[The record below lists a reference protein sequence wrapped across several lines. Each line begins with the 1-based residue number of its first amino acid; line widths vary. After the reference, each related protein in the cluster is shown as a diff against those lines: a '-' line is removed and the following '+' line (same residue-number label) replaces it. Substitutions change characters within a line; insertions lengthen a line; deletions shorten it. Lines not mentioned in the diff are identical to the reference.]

1 MLRLVIDDKIPF
13 IREAAARL
21 GECIFLPGAAIT
33 ADDVREADVLITR
46 TRTQVNRALLE
57 GSKVQLVVTAT
68 IGHDHIDKAYLAE
81 KGIAWHNCPGCNAR
95 SVAQYV
101 RNSLWIAAAEGC
113 FAEGESSSCT
123 TGGTLATNVGTLG
136 AGESS
141 SSTNKGTLGE
151 NMGALGA
158 EKNSFGANR
167 PTTDK
172 NLGSSPHSTAH
183 NVAHSKAFDSTNAPF
198 CATLRGLTVGIVG
211 VGHVGT
217 AVAEILAAEGCRV
230 LRCDPPK
237 GEPHTLADLAREA
250 DVISLHTPL
259 TFEGEH
265 ATFHLADRAFFESL
279 QRCRVFIN
287 AARGECADTAAVE
300 WALSE
305 GKIRAAVIDTW
316 ENEPHISTSLL
327 RAALIATPHVAGYS
341 ADGKANGTRMSL
353 EAVARHFGLDAHFD
367 IPAPALPAGFVYGA
381 LPTTL
386 THRLPERAL
395 AQLRLYNPLTD
406 TERLRAAPEDFE
418 QQRGNYPLRREEIR

>member
-1 MLRLVIDDKIPF
+1 M
-13 IREAAARL
+13 
-21 GECIFLPGAAIT
+21 
-33 ADDVREADVLITR
+33 
-46 TRTQVNRALLE
+46 
-57 GSKVQLVVTAT
+57 
-68 IGHDHIDKAYLAE
+68 
-81 KGIAWHNCPGCNAR
+81 
-95 SVAQYV
+95 
-101 RNSLWIAAAEGC
+101 
-113 FAEGESSSCT
+113 
-123 TGGTLATNVGTLG
+123 
-136 AGESS
+136 
-141 SSTNKGTLGE
+141 
-151 NMGALGA
+151 
-158 EKNSFGANR
+158 
-167 PTTDK
+167 
-172 NLGSSPHSTAH
+172 
-183 NVAHSKAFDSTNAPF
+183 
-198 CATLRGLTVGIVG
+198 
-211 VGHVGT
+211 
-217 AVAEILAAEGCRV
+217 

-265 ATFHLADRAFFESL
+265 TTFHLADRSFFESL
-279 QRCRVFIN
+279 QRCRVFVN
-287 AARGECADTAAVE
+287 AARGECANTAAVE

-316 ENEPHISTSLL
+316 ENEPHISASLL

-367 IPAPALPAGFVYGA
+367 IPTPALPAGFVYGA

>member
-21 GECIFLPGAAIT
+21 GECVFLPGAAIT

-113 FAEGESSSCT
+113 F
-123 TGGTLATNVGTLG
+123 
-136 AGESS
+136 
-141 SSTNKGTLGE
+141 
-151 NMGALGA
+151 
-158 EKNSFGANR
+158 GANC
-167 PTTDK
+167 PTADE
-172 NLGSSPHSTAH
+172 NLGNLCDSTAH
-183 NVAHSKAFDSTNAPF
+183 NVACSKAFDPTSAQF
-198 CATLRGLTVGIVG
+198 CSTLRGLTVGIVG

-265 ATFHLADRAFFESL
+265 ATFHLADHAFFESL

-316 ENEPHISTSLL
+316 ENEPHISASLL
-327 RAALIATPHVAGYS
+327 RDALIATPHVAGYS

-367 IPAPALPAGFVYGA
+367 IPAPALPADFVYGA

>member
-113 FAEGESSSCT
+113 F
-123 TGGTLATNVGTLG
+123 
-136 AGESS
+136 
-141 SSTNKGTLGE
+141 
-151 NMGALGA
+151 
-158 EKNSFGANR
+158 GANR

-172 NLGSSPHSTAH
+172 NLGNSPHSTAH
-183 NVAHSKAFDSTNAPF
+183 NVAYSKAFNPTSAPL

-265 ATFHLADRAFFESL
+265 ATFHLADCAFFESL
-279 QRCRVFIN
+279 QRCRIFVN
-287 AARGECADTAAVE
+287 AARGECANTAAVE

-316 ENEPHISTSLL
+316 ENEPHISVSLL
-327 RAALIATPHVAGYS
+327 RDALIATPHVAGYS

-353 EAVARHFGLDAHFD
+353 EAVARYFGLDAHFD
-367 IPAPALPAGFVYGA
+367 IPAPALPAEFSYGA

-386 THRLPERAL
+386 SHRLPERAL

>member
-1 MLRLVIDDKIPF
+1 
-13 IREAAARL
+13 
-21 GECIFLPGAAIT
+21 
-33 ADDVREADVLITR
+33 
-46 TRTQVNRALLE
+46 
-57 GSKVQLVVTAT
+57 
-68 IGHDHIDKAYLAE
+68 
-81 KGIAWHNCPGCNAR
+81 
-95 SVAQYV
+95 
-101 RNSLWIAAAEGC
+101 
-113 FAEGESSSCT
+113 
-123 TGGTLATNVGTLG
+123 
-136 AGESS
+136 
-141 SSTNKGTLGE
+141 
-151 NMGALGA
+151 MGALGA
-158 EKNSFGANR
+158 GKSSFGANR

-172 NLGSSPHSTAH
+172 NLGSSPHSTTH
-183 NVAHSKAFDSTNAPF
+183 NVACSKTFDPTNAPF

-316 ENEPHISTSLL
+316 ENEPHISASLL
-327 RAALIATPHVAGYS
+327 RDALIATPHVAGYS

>member
-21 GECIFLPGAAIT
+21 GECVFLPGAAIT

-81 KGIAWHNCPGCNAR
+81 KGSAWHNCPGCNAR

-113 FAEGESSSCT
+113 F
-123 TGGTLATNVGTLG
+123 
-136 AGESS
+136 
-141 SSTNKGTLGE
+141 STHRT
-151 NMGALGA
+151 
-158 EKNSFGANR
+158 
-167 PTTDK
+167 TTDK
-172 NLGSSPHSTAH
+172 NLGNLPHSTAH
-183 NVAHSKAFDSTNAPF
+183 NVAHSKAFDPTSAPF

-217 AVAEILAAEGCRV
+217 AVAEILATEGCRV

-279 QRCRVFIN
+279 QRCRIFIN
-287 AARGECADTAAVE
+287 AARGECADTAALE

-316 ENEPHISTSLL
+316 ENEPHISASLL

-367 IPAPALPAGFVYGA
+367 IPAPALPADFVYGA

-418 QQRGNYPLRREEIR
+418 LQRGNYPLRREEIR

>member
-13 IREAAARL
+13 IREATARL

-46 TRTQVNRALLE
+46 TRTQVNRALLD

-113 FAEGESSSCT
+113 F
-123 TGGTLATNVGTLG
+123 
-136 AGESS
+136 
-141 SSTNKGTLGE
+141 
-151 NMGALGA
+151 
-158 EKNSFGANR
+158 GANC

-172 NLGSSPHSTAH
+172 NLDNLPHSTAH
-183 NVAHSKAFDSTNAPF
+183 NVACSKAFDPTSASF

-279 QRCRVFIN
+279 QRCRVFVN
-287 AARGECADTAAVE
+287 AARGECANTAAVE

-316 ENEPHISTSLL
+316 ETEPHISASLL

-367 IPAPALPAGFVYGA
+367 IPAPALPAEFSYGA

>member
-13 IREAAARL
+13 IREAAAAL
-21 GECIFLPGAAIT
+21 GDCVFLPGATIT

-68 IGHDHIDKAYLAE
+68 IGHDHIDKDYLAE

-101 RNSLWIAAAEGC
+101 RNSLWIAVAWGCFSTHRTTAAE
-113 FAEGESSSCT
+113 
-123 TGGTLATNVGTLG
+123 
-136 AGESS
+136 
-141 SSTNKGTLGE
+141 
-151 NMGALGA
+151 
-158 EKNSFGANR
+158 
-167 PTTDK
+167 
-172 NLGSSPHSTAH
+172 NLGNLSDSTAH
-183 NVAHSKAFDSTNAPF
+183 NTSFSKHSDRASAQF
-198 CATLRGLTVGIVG
+198 CATLSGLTVGVVG

-217 AVAEILAAEGCRV
+217 AVAEMLAAEGCRV

-259 TFEGEH
+259 TREGEH

-279 QRCRVFIN
+279 ERCRVFIN
-287 AARGECADTAAVE
+287 AARGECADTSAVE
-300 WALSE
+300 WALAE

-316 ENEPHISTSLL
+316 ENEPHISASLL
-327 RAALIATPHVAGYS
+327 RDALIATPHVAGYS

-353 EAVARHFGLDAHFD
+353 EAVARHFGLAEAFD
-367 IPAPALPAGFVYGA
+367 IQAPALPAEFSYGA
-381 LPTTL
+381 LPADL
-386 THRLPERAL
+386 ARRLPERAL

-406 TERLRAAPEDFE
+406 TERLRTAPEDFE
-418 QQRGNYPLRREEIR
+418 LQRGNYPLRREENG

>member
-46 TRTQVNRALLE
+46 TRTQVNRALLD

-113 FAEGESSSCT
+113 FDEKAPTSTTNLNSGSQKSKHNFDSSESFASSSAQRC
-123 TGGTLATNVGTLG
+123 
-136 AGESS
+136 
-141 SSTNKGTLGE
+141 
-151 NMGALGA
+151 
-158 EKNSFGANR
+158 AN
-167 PTTDK
+167 
-172 NLGSSPHSTAH
+172 LS
-183 NVAHSKAFDSTNAPF
+183 
-198 CATLRGLTVGIVG
+198 GLTVGIVG

-265 ATFHLADRAFFESL
+265 ATFHLADLAFFESL
-279 QRCRVFIN
+279 QHCRVFIN

-316 ENEPHISTSLL
+316 ENEPHISASLL
-327 RAALIATPHVAGYS
+327 SAALIATPHVAGYS

-367 IPAPALPAGFVYGA
+367 IPAPALPAEFSYGA

-386 THRLPERAL
+386 SHRLPERAL

-406 TERLRAAPEDFE
+406 TDRLRTAPEDFE

>member
-21 GECIFLPGAAIT
+21 GDCVFLPGAAIT

-68 IGHDHIDKAYLAE
+68 IGHDHIDKDYLAE

-101 RNSLWIAAAEGC
+101 RNSLWIAVARGC
-113 FAEGESSSCT
+113 FSTHRT
-123 TGGTLATNVGTLG
+123 TAT
-136 AGESS
+136 E
-141 SSTNKGTLGE
+141 
-151 NMGALGA
+151 
-158 EKNSFGANR
+158 
-167 PTTDK
+167 
-172 NLGSSPHSTAH
+172 NLGNLSDSTAH
-183 NVAHSKAFDSTNAPF
+183 NTSFSKHSDRASAQF
-198 CATLRGLTVGIVG
+198 CATLSGLTVGVVG

-217 AVAEILAAEGCRV
+217 AVAEMLAAEGCRV

-259 TFEGEH
+259 TREGEH

-279 QRCRVFIN
+279 RRCRVFIN
-287 AARGECADTAAVE
+287 AARGECADTSAVE
-300 WALSE
+300 WALAE

-316 ENEPHISTSLL
+316 ENEPHISASLL
-327 RAALIATPHVAGYS
+327 RDALIATPHVAGYS

-353 EAVARHFGLDAHFD
+353 EAVARHFGLAEDFD
-367 IPAPALPAGFVYGA
+367 IQAPALPAEFSYGA
-381 LPTTL
+381 LPADL
-386 THRLPERAL
+386 AHRLPERAL

-406 TERLRAAPEDFE
+406 TERLRTAPEDFE
-418 QQRGNYPLRREEIR
+418 LQRGNYPLRREENG

>member
-13 IREAAARL
+13 IREAAARF
-21 GECIFLPGAAIT
+21 GECIFLPGTAIT

-81 KGIAWHNCPGCNAR
+81 KGIAWHNCPGCNAH

-123 TGGTLATNVGTLG
+123 TEGTLATNVDALG
-136 AGESS
+136 AGKSR
-141 SSTNKGTLGE
+141 
-151 NMGALGA
+151 
-158 EKNSFGANR
+158 FGANR
-167 PTTDK
+167 PKTNK
-172 NLGSSPHSTAH
+172 NLGKSPHSTAH
-183 NVAHSKAFDSTNAPF
+183 NVALSKAFDPMSAPF
-198 CATLRGLTVGIVG
+198 CATLSGLTVGIVG

-265 ATFHLADRAFFESL
+265 ATFHLADRAFFASL

-316 ENEPHISTSLL
+316 ENEPHISASLM
-327 RAALIATPHVAGYS
+327 RDALIATPHVAGYS

-367 IPAPALPAGFVYGA
+367 IPAPALPAEFSYGA

-406 TERLRAAPEDFE
+406 TDRLRAAPEDFE

>member
-1 MLRLVIDDKIPF
+1 M
-13 IREAAARL
+13 
-21 GECIFLPGAAIT
+21 
-33 ADDVREADVLITR
+33 
-46 TRTQVNRALLE
+46 
-57 GSKVQLVVTAT
+57 QLVVTAT
-68 IGHDHIDKAYLAE
+68 IGHDHIDKAYLTE

-113 FAEGESSSCT
+113 FGEGESSSCT

-136 AGESS
+136 AG
-141 SSTNKGTLGE
+141 
-151 NMGALGA
+151 
-158 EKNSFGANR
+158 KNSFGANR

-183 NVAHSKAFDSTNAPF
+183 NVSHSKAFDPTSAPF

-259 TFEGEH
+259 SFEGEH
-265 ATFHLADRAFFESL
+265 ATFHLADRSFFESL

-316 ENEPHISTSLL
+316 ENEPHISASLL

-367 IPAPALPAGFVYGA
+367 IPAPALPTGFVYGA

-406 TERLRAAPEDFE
+406 TDRLRAAPEDFE

>member
-21 GECIFLPGAAIT
+21 GECVFLPGAAIT
-33 ADDVREADVLITR
+33 ADDLREADVLITR

-136 AGESS
+136 A
-141 SSTNKGTLGE
+141 
-151 NMGALGA
+151 

-183 NVAHSKAFDSTNAPF
+183 NVACSKAFDPTSAQF
-198 CATLRGLTVGIVG
+198 CSTLRGLTVGIVG

-265 ATFHLADRAFFESL
+265 ATFHLADRSFFESL
-279 QRCRVFIN
+279 QHCRVFIN

-353 EAVARHFGLDAHFD
+353 EAVACHFGLDAHFD

-406 TERLRAAPEDFE
+406 TDRLRAAPEDFE

>member
-1 MLRLVIDDKIPF
+1 M
-13 IREAAARL
+13 
-21 GECIFLPGAAIT
+21 
-33 ADDVREADVLITR
+33 
-46 TRTQVNRALLE
+46 
-57 GSKVQLVVTAT
+57 
-68 IGHDHIDKAYLAE
+68 
-81 KGIAWHNCPGCNAR
+81 
-95 SVAQYV
+95 
-101 RNSLWIAAAEGC
+101 
-113 FAEGESSSCT
+113 
-123 TGGTLATNVGTLG
+123 
-136 AGESS
+136 
-141 SSTNKGTLGE
+141 
-151 NMGALGA
+151 
-158 EKNSFGANR
+158 
-167 PTTDK
+167 
-172 NLGSSPHSTAH
+172 
-183 NVAHSKAFDSTNAPF
+183 
-198 CATLRGLTVGIVG
+198 TVGIVG

-300 WALSE
+300 CALSE

-316 ENEPHISTSLL
+316 ENEPHISASLL

-367 IPAPALPAGFVYGA
+367 IPAPALPTEFSYGA

-418 QQRGNYPLRREEIR
+418 QQRSNYPLRREEIR

>member
-1 MLRLVIDDKIPF
+1 M
-13 IREAAARL
+13 
-21 GECIFLPGAAIT
+21 
-33 ADDVREADVLITR
+33 
-46 TRTQVNRALLE
+46 
-57 GSKVQLVVTAT
+57 
-68 IGHDHIDKAYLAE
+68 
-81 KGIAWHNCPGCNAR
+81 
-95 SVAQYV
+95 
-101 RNSLWIAAAEGC
+101 
-113 FAEGESSSCT
+113 
-123 TGGTLATNVGTLG
+123 
-136 AGESS
+136 
-141 SSTNKGTLGE
+141 
-151 NMGALGA
+151 
-158 EKNSFGANR
+158 
-167 PTTDK
+167 
-172 NLGSSPHSTAH
+172 
-183 NVAHSKAFDSTNAPF
+183 
-198 CATLRGLTVGIVG
+198 TVGIVG

-237 GEPHTLADLAREA
+237 GEPHTLVDLAREA

-279 QRCRVFIN
+279 QRCRVFVN
-287 AARGECADTAAVE
+287 AARGECADTTAVE

-316 ENEPHISTSLL
+316 ENEPHISASLL

-367 IPAPALPAGFVYGA
+367 IPAPALPADFVYGA

>member
-46 TRTQVNRALLE
+46 TRTQVNHALLE

-113 FAEGESSSCT
+113 F
-123 TGGTLATNVGTLG
+123 
-136 AGESS
+136 
-141 SSTNKGTLGE
+141 
-151 NMGALGA
+151 
-158 EKNSFGANR
+158 GANC

-183 NVAHSKAFDSTNAPF
+183 NVACSKAFDPTNAPF

-265 ATFHLADRAFFESL
+265 ATFHLADRTFFESL

-316 ENEPHISTSLL
+316 ENEPHISASLL

-367 IPAPALPAGFVYGA
+367 IPAPALPAEFSYGA
-381 LPTTL
+381 LPIDL

>member
-21 GECIFLPGAAIT
+21 GECVFLPGAAIT

-46 TRTQVNRALLE
+46 TRTQVNRALLD

-113 FAEGESSSCT
+113 F
-123 TGGTLATNVGTLG
+123 
-136 AGESS
+136 
-141 SSTNKGTLGE
+141 STH
-151 NMGALGA
+151 
-158 EKNSFGANR
+158 R

-183 NVAHSKAFDSTNAPF
+183 NVAYSKAFDPTSAPF

-237 GEPHTLADLAREA
+237 GEPHTLVDLAREA

-279 QRCRVFIN
+279 QRCRVFVN

-316 ENEPHISTSLL
+316 ENEPHISASLL

-386 THRLPERAL
+386 SHRLPERAL

>member
-1 MLRLVIDDKIPF
+1 MLRLVIDDQIPF

-46 TRTQVNRALLE
+46 TRTQVNRALLD

-81 KGIAWHNCPGCNAR
+81 KGIAWHNCPGCNAH

-113 FAEGESSSCT
+113 FAEGESRSCT
-123 TGGTLATNVGTLG
+123 AEGNLATNVGALAENVDALAENVDALG
-136 AGESS
+136 AGKSR
-141 SSTNKGTLGE
+141 
-151 NMGALGA
+151 
-158 EKNSFGANR
+158 FGANR
-167 PTTDK
+167 PTADK
-172 NLGSSPHSTAH
+172 NLGNLPHSTTH
-183 NVAHSKAFDSTNAPF
+183 NVAHSKAFDPMSAPF
-198 CATLRGLTVGIVG
+198 CATLSGLTVGIVG

-316 ENEPHISTSLL
+316 ENEPHISASLL
-327 RAALIATPHVAGYS
+327 RDALIATPHVAGYS

-353 EAVARHFGLDAHFD
+353 EAVARHFGLDTHFD
-367 IPAPALPAGFVYGA
+367 IPTPALPAGFVYGA

-418 QQRGNYPLRREEIR
+418 LQRGNYPLRREEIR

>member
-113 FAEGESSSCT
+113 F
-123 TGGTLATNVGTLG
+123 
-136 AGESS
+136 
-141 SSTNKGTLGE
+141 
-151 NMGALGA
+151 
-158 EKNSFGANR
+158 GANR

-172 NLGSSPHSTAH
+172 NLGNLPHSTAH
-183 NVAHSKAFDSTNAPF
+183 NVAYSKAFDPTSASF

-217 AVAEILAAEGCRV
+217 AVAEILAAEGCRL

-287 AARGECADTAAVE
+287 AARGECTDTAAVE

-316 ENEPHISTSLL
+316 ENEPHISASLL

-386 THRLPERAL
+386 SHRLPERAL

>member
-21 GECIFLPGAAIT
+21 GECVFLPGAAIT

-113 FAEGESSSCT
+113 F
-123 TGGTLATNVGTLG
+123 
-136 AGESS
+136 
-141 SSTNKGTLGE
+141 
-151 NMGALGA
+151 
-158 EKNSFGANR
+158 GANC
-167 PTTDK
+167 PTADE
-172 NLGSSPHSTAH
+172 NLGNLCDSTAH
-183 NVAHSKAFDSTNAPF
+183 NVACSKAFDPTNAPF

-316 ENEPHISTSLL
+316 ENEPHISASLL
-327 RAALIATPHVAGYS
+327 RDALIATPHVAGYS

-353 EAVARHFGLDAHFD
+353 EAIARHFGLDAHFD
-367 IPAPALPAGFVYGA
+367 IPAPALPAEFSYGA

-418 QQRGNYPLRREEIR
+418 LQRGNYPLRREEIR

>member
-46 TRTQVNRALLE
+46 TRTQVNRALLD

-113 FAEGESSSCT
+113 FAEWESSSCT
-123 TGGTLATNVGTLG
+123 TGGTLATNVGTL
-136 AGESS
+136 A
-141 SSTNKGTLGE
+141 E
-151 NMGALGA
+151 NMDALGA
-158 EKNSFGANR
+158 GKSRFGAKR

-172 NLGSSPHSTAH
+172 NLGNLPHSTAH
-183 NVAHSKAFDSTNAPF
+183 NVAHSKAFDPLSGAPF
-198 CATLRGLTVGIVG
+198 CATLSGLTVGIVG
-211 VGHVGT
+211 FGHVGT

-279 QRCRVFIN
+279 QRCRVFVN

-316 ENEPHISTSLL
+316 ENEPHISASLL
-327 RAALIATPHVAGYS
+327 RDALIATPHVAGYS

-353 EAVARHFGLDAHFD
+353 EAVAHHFGLDAHFD
-367 IPAPALPAGFVYGA
+367 IPTPALPADFAYGA

-418 QQRGNYPLRREEIR
+418 LQRGNYPLRREEIR

>member
-13 IREAAARL
+13 IREATARL

-46 TRTQVNRALLE
+46 TRTQVNRALLD

-113 FAEGESSSCT
+113 F
-123 TGGTLATNVGTLG
+123 
-136 AGESS
+136 
-141 SSTNKGTLGE
+141 
-151 NMGALGA
+151 
-158 EKNSFGANR
+158 GANC

-172 NLGSSPHSTAH
+172 NLDNLPHSTAH
-183 NVAHSKAFDSTNAPF
+183 NVACSKAFDPTSASF

-279 QRCRVFIN
+279 QRCRVFVN
-287 AARGECADTAAVE
+287 AARGECANTAAVE

-316 ENEPHISTSLL
+316 ENEPHISASLL

-341 ADGKANGTRMSL
+341 AAGKANGTRMSL

-367 IPAPALPAGFVYGA
+367 IPAPALPAEFSYGA

>member
-46 TRTQVNRALLE
+46 TRTQVNRALLD

-113 FAEGESSSCT
+113 FAEWESSSCT
-123 TGGTLATNVGTLG
+123 TGGTLATNVGTL
-136 AGESS
+136 A
-141 SSTNKGTLGE
+141 E
-151 NMGALGA
+151 NMDALGA
-158 EKNSFGANR
+158 GKSRFGAKR

-172 NLGSSPHSTAH
+172 NLGNLPHSTAH
-183 NVAHSKAFDSTNAPF
+183 NVAHSKAFDPLSGAPF
-198 CATLRGLTVGIVG
+198 CATLSGLTVGIVG
-211 VGHVGT
+211 FGHVGT

-279 QRCRVFIN
+279 QRCRVFVN

-316 ENEPHISTSLL
+316 ENEPHISASLL
-327 RAALIATPHVAGYS
+327 RDALIATPHVAGYS

-353 EAVARHFGLDAHFD
+353 EAVARLFGLDAHFD
-367 IPAPALPAGFVYGA
+367 IPAPALPADFVYGA

-406 TERLRAAPEDFE
+406 TELLRAAPEDFE
-418 QQRGNYPLRREEIR
+418 LQRGNYPLRREEIR

>member
-21 GECIFLPGAAIT
+21 GECVFLPGAAIT

-123 TGGTLATNVGTLG
+123 NGGT
-136 AGESS
+136 
-141 SSTNKGTLGE
+141 
-151 NMGALGA
+151 LGA

-172 NLGSSPHSTAH
+172 NLGNLPHSTTH
-183 NVAHSKAFDSTNAPF
+183 NVAFSKAFDPTNAPF

-237 GEPHTLADLAREA
+237 GEPHTLVDLAREA

-316 ENEPHISTSLL
+316 ENEPHISASLL
-327 RAALIATPHVAGYS
+327 RDALIATPHVAGYS

-367 IPAPALPAGFVYGA
+367 IPAPALPAEFSYGA

-386 THRLPERAL
+386 SHRLPERAL

>member
-46 TRTQVNRALLE
+46 TRTQVNRALLD

-113 FAEGESSSCT
+113 FAEWESSSCT
-123 TGGTLATNVGTLG
+123 TGGTLATNVGTL
-136 AGESS
+136 A
-141 SSTNKGTLGE
+141 E
-151 NMGALGA
+151 NMDALGA
-158 EKNSFGANR
+158 GKSRFGAKR

-172 NLGSSPHSTAH
+172 NLGNLPHSTAH
-183 NVAHSKAFDSTNAPF
+183 NVAHSKAFDPLSAPF
-198 CATLRGLTVGIVG
+198 CATLSGLTVGIVG

-316 ENEPHISTSLL
+316 ENEPHISASLL
-327 RAALIATPHVAGYS
+327 RDALIATPHVAGYS

-353 EAVARHFGLDAHFD
+353 EAVARHFGLDTHFD
-367 IPAPALPAGFVYGA
+367 IPTPALPAGFVYGA

-418 QQRGNYPLRREEIR
+418 LQRGNYPLRREEIR

>member
-46 TRTQVNRALLE
+46 TRTQVNRALLD

-81 KGIAWHNCPGCNAR
+81 KGIAWHNCPGCNAH

-123 TGGTLATNVGTLG
+123 TEGNLATTVD
-136 AGESS
+136 
-141 SSTNKGTLGE
+141 
-151 NMGALGA
+151 ALGA
-158 EKNSFGANR
+158 EKSSFGAKR

-172 NLGSSPHSTAH
+172 NLGNFHDSTAH
-183 NVAHSKAFDSTNAPF
+183 NVAHSKAFDPMSAPF
-198 CATLRGLTVGIVG
+198 CATLSGLTVGIVG

-237 GEPHTLADLAREA
+237 GEPHMLVDLAREA

-265 ATFHLADRAFFESL
+265 VTFHLADRSFFESL
-279 QRCRVFIN
+279 QRYMPLLNKDARVSDVIYPGDLMKDVN
-287 AARGECADTAAVE
+287 RNIRTVSIILLIVAV
-300 WALSE
+300 LL
-305 GKIRAAVIDTW
+305 GFV
-316 ENEPHISTSLL
+316 SL
-327 RAALIATPHVAGYS
+327 ALINNTL
-341 ADGKANGTRMSL
+341 RMSVAKRRDAIQTMKL
-353 EAVARHFGLDAHFD
+353 VGAKWSLIRRPFLTQAFYIGLISSIVADLTLWGAMLGLRSWDEDVSMLVTPTVMVLTLIGVPAVGISLTVISAYFSVNRHIGMRRDDALF
-367 IPAPALPAGFVYGA
+367 Y
-381 LPTTL
+381 
-386 THRLPERAL
+386 
-395 AQLRLYNPLTD
+395 
-406 TERLRAAPEDFE
+406 
-418 QQRGNYPLRREEIR
+418 

>member
-21 GECIFLPGAAIT
+21 GACVFLPGAAIT

-46 TRTQVNRALLE
+46 TRTQVNRALLD

-113 FAEGESSSCT
+113 FAEGE
-123 TGGTLATNVGTLG
+123 GRFDTNERRFE
-136 AGESS
+136 ANERDFAADERAF
-141 SSTNKGTLGE
+141 STNEGE
-151 NMGALGA
+151 CA
-158 EKNSFGANR
+158 ANV

-172 NLGSSPHSTAH
+172 NLGNLPHSTAH
-183 NVAHSKAFDSTNAPF
+183 NVACSKTFDPRNAPF
-198 CATLRGLTVGIVG
+198 CATLSGLTVGIVG

-237 GEPHTLADLAREA
+237 GEPHTLGDLAREA

-279 QRCRVFIN
+279 QRCRVFVN

-316 ENEPHISTSLL
+316 ENEPHISASLL
-327 RAALIATPHVAGYS
+327 RDALIATPHVAGYS

-353 EAVARHFGLDAHFD
+353 EAIARHFGLDAHFD

>member
-21 GECIFLPGAAIT
+21 GECVFLPGAAIT

-101 RNSLWIAAAEGC
+101 RNSLWIASAEGS

-123 TGGTLATNVGTLG
+123 TGGTLA
-136 AGESS
+136 
-141 SSTNKGTLGE
+141 E
-151 NMGALGA
+151 NMGALGENMGTLGA
-158 EKNSFGANR
+158 GKSSFGANR

-172 NLGSSPHSTAH
+172 NLGNLPHSTTH
-183 NVAHSKAFDSTNAPF
+183 NVAHSKAFDPTSAPF

-316 ENEPHISTSLL
+316 ENEPHISASLL
-327 RAALIATPHVAGYS
+327 RDALIATPHVAGYS

-353 EAVARHFGLDAHFD
+353 EAVARLFGLDAHFD
-367 IPAPALPAGFVYGA
+367 IPAPALPADFVYGA

-406 TERLRAAPEDFE
+406 TELLRAAPEDFE
-418 QQRGNYPLRREEIR
+418 LQRGNYPLRREEIR

>member
-113 FAEGESSSCT
+113 F
-123 TGGTLATNVGTLG
+123 
-136 AGESS
+136 
-141 SSTNKGTLGE
+141 
-151 NMGALGA
+151 
-158 EKNSFGANR
+158 GANR

-183 NVAHSKAFDSTNAPF
+183 NVAHSKAFDPTNAPF

-279 QRCRVFIN
+279 QRCRVFVN

-316 ENEPHISTSLL
+316 ENEPHISASLL
-327 RAALIATPHVAGYS
+327 RDALIATPHVAGYS

-386 THRLPERAL
+386 SHRLPERAL

-406 TERLRAAPEDFE
+406 TDRLRTAPEDFE

>member
-113 FAEGESSSCT
+113 F
-123 TGGTLATNVGTLG
+123 
-136 AGESS
+136 
-141 SSTNKGTLGE
+141 
-151 NMGALGA
+151 
-158 EKNSFGANR
+158 GANR
-167 PTTDK
+167 PTSDK
-172 NLGSSPHSTAH
+172 NLGNLPHSTTH
-183 NVAHSKAFDSTNAPF
+183 NVAYSKAFDPTNASF

-265 ATFHLADRAFFESL
+265 ATFHLADRSFFESL
-279 QRCRVFIN
+279 QRCRVFVN

-316 ENEPHISTSLL
+316 ENEPHISASLL
-327 RAALIATPHVAGYS
+327 RATLIATPHVAGYS
-341 ADGKANGTRMSL
+341 ADGKANGTRISL

-367 IPAPALPAGFVYGA
+367 IPAPALPAEFSYGA

-386 THRLPERAL
+386 SHRLPERAL

>member
-81 KGIAWHNCPGCNAR
+81 KGIAWHNCPGCNAH

-113 FAEGESSSCT
+113 FAEGESSSYT
-123 TGGTLATNVGTLG
+123 SGGTLG

-151 NMGALGA
+151 NMSALGA

-183 NVAHSKAFDSTNAPF
+183 NVACSKAFDPTNAPF

-279 QRCRVFIN
+279 QRCRVFVN
-287 AARGECADTAAVE
+287 AARGECTDTAAVE

-316 ENEPHISTSLL
+316 ENEPHISASLL
-327 RAALIATPHVAGYS
+327 RDALIATPHVAGYS

-353 EAVARHFGLDAHFD
+353 EAVAHHFGLDAHFD
-367 IPAPALPAGFVYGA
+367 IPAPALPAGFAYGA

>member
-113 FAEGESSSCT
+113 F
-123 TGGTLATNVGTLG
+123 
-136 AGESS
+136 
-141 SSTNKGTLGE
+141 
-151 NMGALGA
+151 
-158 EKNSFGANR
+158 GANR

-172 NLGSSPHSTAH
+172 NLGNSPHSTAH
-183 NVAHSKAFDSTNAPF
+183 NVAYSKAFNPTSAPL

-265 ATFHLADRAFFESL
+265 ATFHLADCAFFESL
-279 QRCRVFIN
+279 QRCRVFVN

-316 ENEPHISTSLL
+316 ENEPHISVSLL
-327 RAALIATPHVAGYS
+327 RDALIATPHVAGYS

-353 EAVARHFGLDAHFD
+353 EAVARYFGLDAHFD
-367 IPAPALPAGFVYGA
+367 IPAPALPAEFSYGA

-386 THRLPERAL
+386 SHRLPERAL

>member
-81 KGIAWHNCPGCNAR
+81 KGIAWHNCPGCNAH

-113 FAEGESSSCT
+113 F
-123 TGGTLATNVGTLG
+123 
-136 AGESS
+136 
-141 SSTNKGTLGE
+141 
-151 NMGALGA
+151 
-158 EKNSFGANR
+158 GANR

-172 NLGSSPHSTAH
+172 NLDNLPHSTAH
-183 NVAHSKAFDSTNAPF
+183 NVACSKAFDPTSASF

-279 QRCRVFIN
+279 QRCRVFVN
-287 AARGECADTAAVE
+287 AARGECANTAAVE

-316 ENEPHISTSLL
+316 ENEPHISASLL

-367 IPAPALPAGFVYGA
+367 IPAPALPAEFSYGA